1 MALGFEV
8 ETSQV
13 VKATKIKRI
22 SNKEEV
28 ERRTIRKTLNGGGYQ

>member
-13 VKATKIKRI
+13 IKATKIKRI
-22 SNKEEV
+22 SNKEELRG
-28 ERRTIRKTLNGGGYQ
+28 EQQEKL